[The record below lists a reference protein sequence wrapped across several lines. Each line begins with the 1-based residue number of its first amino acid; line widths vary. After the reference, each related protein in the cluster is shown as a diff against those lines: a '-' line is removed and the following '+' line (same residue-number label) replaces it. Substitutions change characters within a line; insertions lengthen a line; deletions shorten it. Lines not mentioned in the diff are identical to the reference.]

1 MRKLQPA
8 SRTRRHARPTTGALL
23 AVLASLPL
31 AVGLVGTA
39 GAEPPA
45 LSAADPA
52 RVTPKLLK
60 KCKKCHYETGVSDD
74 PEIPHLAGQR
84 ATYLYKQLQD
94 FKADRRD
101 GGRMNKTAKKLSDQQ
116 MGDLIAYYTAKALPE
131 EDGVS
136 VPAAPGLVTDGDG
149 GREIDA
155 CADCHGSD
163 GRGKK
168 DKYDAPALAG
178 MPYDYF
184 VYSMESFRDA
194 ERANDADGVMGKAAK
209 TLSDDEIASLAE
221 YYLALGKRE
230 RMPPP

>member
-1 MRKLQPA
+1 MRKPQSNIHTDHRVRNPA
-8 SRTRRHARPTTGALL
+8 RGLL
-23 AVLASLPL
+23 AALVSIPL
-31 AVGLVGTA
+31 AIVSVDTA
-39 GAEPPA
+39 VADPA
-45 LSAADPA
+45 ALAAADPS
-52 RVTPKLLK
+52 RVTPKLMK

-74 PEIPHLAGQR
+74 PEIPHLAGQT
-84 ATYLYKQLQD
+84 ASYMYKQLQD

-116 MGDLIAYYTAKALPE
+116 MADLVVYYAAKSLPE

-136 VPAAPGLVTDGDG
+136 APAAPGLVSDGDA
-149 GREIDA
+149 GRSIDA

-168 DKYDAPALAG
+168 DQYDAPALAG

-184 VYSMESFRDA
+184 IYAMESFRDG

-209 TLSDDEIASLAE
+209 PLGDDEIASLAG
-221 YYLALGKRE
+221 YYLALGKRN

>member
-1 MRKLQPA
+1 MRKPQ
-8 SRTRRHARPTTGALL
+8 PTTRTERRVRHLTGGLL
-23 AVLASLPL
+23 AALVGVPL
-31 AVGLVGTA
+31 AMVPVNPA
-39 GAEPPA
+39 AAEPSA
-45 LSAADPA
+45 LVAADPS
-52 RVTPKLLK
+52 RVTPKLMK

-74 PEIPHLAGQR
+74 PEIPHLAGQT
-84 ATYLYKQLQD
+84 ASYMYKQLQD

-136 VPAAPGLVTDGDG
+136 APAAPGLVTDGDG

-168 DKYDAPALAG
+168 DEYDTPALAG

-184 VYSMESFRDA
+184 VYSMESFRDG